1 MTIFFDIFRSTS
13 GALTLLKPIAAAPA
27 AAVVGGATKDLGG
40 HMDLETALLEV
51 LKSERAGL
59 SLQKEIQVQEEV
71 WGLQKV
77 RKKYAGGYKKKYGGY
92 KKYDNYRYGGY
103 KKYDDYGYMGGYEP
117 ECKQD
122 YGLVVSPQSKYIS

>member
-1 MTIFFDIFRSTS
+1 MELPKIS
-13 GALTLLKPIAAAPA
+13 
-27 AAVVGGATKDLGG
+27 
-40 HMDLETALLEV
+40 LEV

-122 YGLVVSPQSKYIS
+122 YGLVVSLQSKYISLKISISLTTSVALEYFSILLEATEEVRGCVDLI

>member
-1 MTIFFDIFRSTS
+1 MELPKIS
-13 GALTLLKPIAAAPA
+13 
-27 AAVVGGATKDLGG
+27 
-40 HMDLETALLEV
+40 LEV

-122 YGLVVSPQSKYIS
+122 YGLVVSLQSKYISLKISISLTTSVALEYFSILLEATEEEVRGCVDLI